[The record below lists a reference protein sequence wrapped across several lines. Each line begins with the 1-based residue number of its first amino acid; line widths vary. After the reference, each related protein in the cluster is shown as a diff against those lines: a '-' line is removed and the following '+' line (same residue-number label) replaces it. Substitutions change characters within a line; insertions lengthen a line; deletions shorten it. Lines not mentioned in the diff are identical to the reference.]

1 MFIKN
6 HWYVAGWGKDL
17 SNVPIGRIFLNEPV
31 VLFRTEMGQAV
42 AMEDRCCHRNLPLS
56 MGVVQGETIVCGY
69 HGLTYNCAGQCIHV
83 PGQEQIPREARVR
96 TYPLA
101 EQDGV
106 LWIWMGEADLAN
118 EASIVRYPFHSDS
131 RWAHQATHYKINC
144 HYELINDN
152 LLDLSHVGYV
162 HQKTIG
168 GTPGAHSE
176 ARLETERVD
185 DSVVVRRWMIDTV
198 PPPTYQR
205 NLGFEGRIDRWM
217 EITCVLGLIRI
228 YIGANDAG
236 VGLDETEKMDKLG
249 IRIFNGITPETDK
262 TTHYFW
268 TAAHNF
274 KVNDPAVTA
283 AFHAEIAATF
293 EEDRQVVEAQ
303 QRRFDQL
310 PYRKTIAIRSDL
322 GAAQARRM
330 LLQRMQQESVPKEN
344 YS

>member
-6 HWYVAGWGKDL
+6 HWYVAGWSNEL
-17 SNVPIGRIFLNEPV
+17 SGVPFGRTFLNEPV
-31 VLFRTEMGQAV
+31 VLYRTDLGRAV

-69 HGLTYNCAGQCIHV
+69 HGLVYNCAGQCIHV
-83 PGQEQIPREARVR
+83 PGQEQIPKEARVR
-96 TYPLA
+96 TYPLV
-101 EQDGV
+101 EHDGV
-106 LWIWMGEADLAN
+106 LWIWMGQVDLAD
-118 EASIVRYPFHSDS
+118 ETRIVRYPFHSDPK
-131 RWAHQATHYKINC
+131 WAYQATHYQINC

-168 GTPGAHSE
+168 GTPGAHSD
-176 ARLETERVD
+176 ARLVTERVE
-185 DSVVVRRWMIDTV
+185 DSVIVRRWMQDTV

-205 NLGFEGRIDRWM
+205 NLGFKGRIDRWM
-217 EITCVLGLIRI
+217 EITFVLGLIRI

-236 VGLDETEKMDKLG
+236 VGLDEAEKMDKLG

-274 KVNDPAVTA
+274 NVNDPAVTA
-283 AFHAEIAATF
+283 AFHGEIAATF

-310 PYRKTIAIRSDL
+310 PDRKTIAIRSDL
-322 GAAQARRM
+322 GTAQARRM
-330 LLQRMQQESVPKEN
+330 LHQRMQQEITEKET
-344 YS
+344 SQ